1 MMQRLDGRKA
11 EHVVIAIRNFLR
23 VAGFT
28 FQSGPLEYFGQ
39 SRADSH
45 TQTHN
50 TACVLFD
57 SYSSHFKG
65 FFVCPGLG

>member
-1 MMQRLDGRKA
+1 MMQRLAGRKA

-45 TQTHN
+45 THRQTTPPVYSLTLTPH
-50 TACVLFD
+50 TSRAFLFAQ
-57 SYSSHFKG
+57 
-65 FFVCPGLG
+65 V